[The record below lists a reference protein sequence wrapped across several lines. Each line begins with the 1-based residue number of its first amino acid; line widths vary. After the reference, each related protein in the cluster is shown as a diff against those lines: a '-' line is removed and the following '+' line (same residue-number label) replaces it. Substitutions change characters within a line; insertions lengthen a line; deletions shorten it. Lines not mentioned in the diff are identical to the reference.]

1 MAESNKS
8 LGRNQRIAIYIES
21 KKLFSGTWQNV
32 LSWDWKRENAKGRDT
47 YVGRKPARPW
57 KIPTGSSGSFKLEE
71 TSASDVGL
79 IAAAIDA
86 AELAGAQPDIQL
98 YEYTDNTDGT
108 TSKTHLPNATLEY
121 SKSNPG
127 KFEKVVYSFA
137 FDAEV
142 PEGGG
147 PA

>member
-32 LSWDWKRENAKGRDT
+32 LTWSWIRENAKGRDT

-57 KIPTGSSGSFKLEE
+57 KVPTGASGSFSLEE
-71 TSASDVGL
+71 TSASDVGI

-108 TSKTHLPNATLEY
+108 TSKVHLPNCTLEY

-127 KFEKVVYSFA
+127 KFEKIKYDFT
-137 FDAEV
+137 FDSEV